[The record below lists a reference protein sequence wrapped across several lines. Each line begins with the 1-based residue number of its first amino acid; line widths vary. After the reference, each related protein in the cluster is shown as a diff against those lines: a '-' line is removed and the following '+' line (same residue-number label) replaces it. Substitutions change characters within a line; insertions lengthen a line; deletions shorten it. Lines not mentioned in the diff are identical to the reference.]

1 METYTGNELIVK
13 GGLEA
18 GMNLLPAIPDPP
30 WRMFSRPPSN
40 VTPYLKET
48 GILAQIA
55 NNEALSAARLNG
67 AQIAG
72 LRAIAVMK
80 SVGFHV
86 AADALVSSSLAKKDH
101 RGAGVIVVG
110 DDPFSDTTQ
119 VPVDSRQ
126 LSAHLL
132 IPVLEPATFQEIK
145 DWIKTAFELSEE
157 ADLFITY
164 LLITYTA
171 EGGGC
176 VEVYPNQ
183 PPRGTSTL
191 NKATI
196 DSSTFD
202 TQHSIVLP
210 PYTIRL
216 EKEALETKF
225 PRLLESVRKKGL
237 NQVFP
242 GDGKNGLAFVTAG
255 ASYTYLEQALS
266 EFGLSGKFPILKLG
280 MTYPLDPQ
288 AVSEILKHS
297 KNLVVVEEK
306 QGFIEKQIR
315 SIVMDLHQSG
325 KESGMPTVWG
335 KTFPDGLAGFPA
347 DQGLYP
353 ALVMKILA
361 PLLEKYERS
370 SAKVRKEITFLESL
384 DQVEMDLPKRTPS
397 FCPGCPHRDSAS
409 VFLEL
414 VADFKNPAFM
424 KKKYKREPLDILF
437 HGDAGCYV
445 LLFMP
450 PNGPLMHNYIGM
462 GLGGGTGAGLSPF
475 STNKSVCFIGDSTF
489 FHSGLAEI
497 SDSIKNNQDVLYVV
511 LDNKTTA
518 MTGHQPHPGMDKD
531 LMGNPTFAQDIEKV
545 LEGLT
550 EGQDVSIARVNPED
564 RKAYRELLEEM
575 ILEKGVKFV
584 IADKECGITYHRRFR
599 QEMSKENAKLGYHPR
614 QKRININDHT
624 CEFCLE
630 CTNKT
635 GCPGLAIEDTVYGP
649 KMSTDYSYCVSDMA
663 CARIKA
669 CPSFEELTIVRNH
682 KTPSLTLLNPE
693 TLPLPE
699 IMNFEED
706 WRAYVAGV
714 GGMGIGSSTAVL
726 VRAGLKKG
734 YHVTFCDKKGVAIR
748 NGGVYSQITFSKR
761 KKVVAPLFPQGK
773 ANLILGLDI
782 LEAARGIDPRFNSRV
797 ASKEFTHS
805 VVNTHKTHTILTL
818 MGKDDFS
825 TAQLG
830 ELFKKYT
837 QDYLGADMSQIAEK
851 HMGNKVF
858 VNVLL
863 LGVAFQR
870 GLLPLVLEDLIESIK
885 DNFSPRAAEYNI
897 RAFHIGRDLALHPE
911 KYNADVRMGFQEVL
925 TYKSLIL
932 GESRAKAYRAMA
944 EEFLTAWEGDEETRI
959 QFATRLYDLIEFED
973 FRYARGYLD
982 RILAVLK
989 KDSPQEGYA
998 ATQAVV
1004 KYLHKVMEIKDEIY
1018 VAHLLTSP
1026 EKYKKD
1032 AKRYKVDL
1040 KGGDRIVYKHI
1051 NRPHFDILG
1060 LSFEFDIET
1069 RDWMLQIMKHMKFM
1083 RPLMPSWHRR
1093 EKAFRSWYQ
1102 EMAGRFEYNNPV
1114 EYRRWVRALSVPE
1127 EVRGYRHIRY
1137 PKMEQAMEKA
1147 RVILSGSEEPMAYP
1161 SGADGS
1167 QAASGRIILIY
1178 SRKVFPHADIPLF
1191 CIGRFGI
1198 FSDLDGEPR
1207 LGG

>member
-1 METYTGNELIVK
+1 MDQRFLKEKGTETFTGNELIVK

-18 GMNLLPAIPDPP
+18 GMNLLTGYPGSPVADVFEAAANI
-30 WRMFSRPPSN
+30 
-40 VTPYLKET
+40 TPYLKEK

-86 AADALVSSSLAKKDH
+86 AADALFAASLAKKDH
-101 RGAGVIVVG
+101 KGAGVIVIG
-110 DDPFSDTTQ
+110 DDPWSDTTQ
-119 VPVDSRQ
+119 VPVDSRR
-126 LSAHLL
+126 LSDHLF

-145 DWIKTAFELSEE
+145 DWVKVAFELSEE
-157 ADLFITY
+157 ADLFIAY

-176 VEVYPNQ
+176 VEVFPNE
-183 PPRGTSTL
+183 PPKGTTTL
-191 NKATI
+191 NKVTI
-196 DSSTFD
+196 DSSTID
-202 TQHSIVLP
+202 VKYSIVLP
-210 PYTIRL
+210 PHTIHL
-216 EKEALETKF
+216 EKEALEVRF
-225 PRLLESVRKKGL
+225 PRLIDGARKRGL
-237 NQVFP
+237 NQIIP
-242 GDGKNGLAFVTAG
+242 GDGKNGLAFITAG
-255 ASYTYLEQALS
+255 ASYTYLEQALA
-266 EFGLSGKFPILKLG
+266 EFGLTGKIPILKLG
-280 MTYPLDPQ
+280 LTYPVDTQ
-288 AVSEILKHS
+288 AVEEILKHS

-306 QGFIEKQIR
+306 RRFIESQVR
-315 SIVMDLHQSG
+315 NIVMDLHQSG
-325 KESGMPTVWG
+325 KIPEMPTVWG
-335 KTFPDGLAGFPA
+335 KEFPDDLTGFPT
-347 DQGLYP
+347 DQGLSP
-353 ALVMKILA
+353 AVVMRILA
-361 PLLEKYERS
+361 PLLDKYERS
-370 SAKVRKEITFLESL
+370 SAKVKKEITFLDSL
-384 DQVEMDLPKRTPS
+384 EQVEMEIPKRTPS

-409 VFLEL
+409 VFLQL
-414 VADFKNPAFM
+414 VSDFKDPAFM
-424 KKKYKREPLDILF
+424 KKKYKRKPLDILF

-489 FHSGLAEI
+489 FHSGLSEI

-518 MTGHQPHPGMDKD
+518 MTGHQPHPGMDQD

-545 LEGLT
+545 LSGLT

-564 RKAYRELLEEM
+564 RMAYRELLEEM
-575 ILEKGVKFV
+575 ILEDGVKFV

-599 QEMSKENAKLGYHPR
+599 QKMSRESANLGYHPK

-624 CEFCLE
+624 CEYCLE
-630 CTNKT
+630 CTNLT

-649 KMSTDYSYCVSDMA
+649 KVATDLSYCVSDMA
-663 CARIKA
+663 CTRIKA

-682 KTPSLTLLNPE
+682 KAPTLTLPNPE
-693 TLPLPE
+693 TLPLPVSLD
-699 IMNFEED
+699 FEND
-706 WRAYVAGV
+706 WRGYLAGV

-726 VRAGLKKG
+726 VRAAWKKG
-734 YHVTFCDKKGVAIR
+734 YHVTFCDKKGIAIR

-761 KKVVAPLFPQGK
+761 KKVVSPLFPQGK
-773 ANLILGLDI
+773 ADLLLGLDI
-782 LEAARGIDPRFNSRV
+782 LEAARGIDPKMNFRV
-797 ASKEFTHS
+797 GSKEYTHS

-818 MGKDDFS
+818 MGQDDFS

-837 QDYLGADMSQIAEK
+837 KDYLGADMSQIAEK
-851 HMGNKVF
+851 YLGNKVF

-870 GLLPLVLEDLIESIK
+870 GLLPLGLEDLIESIK
-885 DNFSPRAAEYNI
+885 ENFPSRAAEHNI
-897 RAFHIGRDLALHPE
+897 KAFHLGRDLALHPE
-911 KYNADVRMGFQEVL
+911 KYNAEVRMGFQEVMQI
-925 TYKSLIL
+925 KSLIL
-932 GESRAKAYRAMA
+932 GETRAKQYRELADG
-944 EEFLTAWEGDEETRI
+944 FLKAWEGDEETRL
-959 QFATRLYDLIEFED
+959 QFVTRLYDLMEFENLA
-973 FRYARGYLD
+973 YAKGYRD
-982 RILAVLK
+982 RVLTLLK
-989 KDSPQEGYA
+989 KDKAAEGFA
-998 ATQAVV
+998 ATQVVV

-1040 KGGDRIVYKHI
+1040 KGGDKIIYKHI

-1060 LSFEFDIET
+1060 FGIEFDFES
-1069 RDWMLQIMKHMKFM
+1069 RDWMLQIMKRMKFL
-1083 RPLMPSWHRR
+1083 RLLMPSWHRR

-1102 EMAGRFEYNNPV
+1102 EMVDRFEYKNSV

-1137 PKMEQAMEKA
+1137 PKMEKAMETAKA
-1147 RVILSGSEEPMAYP
+1147 ILAGAEEPMAYP
-1161 SGADGS
+1161 LGSADPK
-1167 QAASGRIILIY
+1167 QPA
-1178 SRKVFPHADIPLF
+1178 VV
-1191 CIGRFGI
+1191 
-1198 FSDLDGEPR
+1198 
-1207 LGG
+1207 

>member
-1 METYTGNELIVK
+1 MVDPRFLSEKGIETFTGNELIVK

-18 GMNLLPAIPDPP
+18 GMNLLTGYPGSPVADVFEAASSIA
-30 WRMFSRPPSN
+30 
-40 VTPYLKET
+40 PYLAEK

-55 NNEALSAARLNG
+55 NNEALAAARLNG

-126 LSAHLL
+126 LSSHLFL
-132 IPVLEPATFQEIK
+132 PVLEPATFQEIK
-145 DWIKTAFELSEE
+145 DWVKTAFELSEE
-157 ADLFITY
+157 ANLFITY
-164 LLITYTA
+164 LLITYNA

-183 PPRGTSTL
+183 APKGFSTL

-202 TQHSIVLP
+202 VKHSIVLP
-210 PYTIRL
+210 PFTAQL
-216 EKEALETKF
+216 EKEALEVKF
-225 PRLLESVRKKGL
+225 PQLMESVRRRGL
-237 NQVFP
+237 NRILP

-266 EFGLSGKFPILKLG
+266 EFGLSGTIPILKLG
-280 MTYPLDPQ
+280 MTYPVDPE
-288 AVSEILKHS
+288 AVAEILKHS
-297 KNLVVVEEK
+297 KNLIVVEEK
-306 QGFIEKQIR
+306 RGFIEKQVR
-315 SIVMDLHQSG
+315 NIVMDLRQTG
-325 KESGMPTVWG
+325 QVKEMPTVWG
-335 KTFPDGLAGFPA
+335 KDFPDGLKGFPA
-347 DQGLYP
+347 NEGLNP
-353 ALVMKILA
+353 SLVMRTLA

-370 SAKVRKEITFLESL
+370 SAKVKKEITFLDSLES
-384 DQVEMDLPKRTPS
+384 VEIDLPKRTPT
-397 FCPGCPHRDSAS
+397 FCPGCPHRDSS
-409 VFLEL
+409 TVFLEL

-489 FHSGLAEI
+489 FHSGLSEI

-518 MTGHQPHPGMDKD
+518 MTGHQPHAGMDKD
-531 LMGNPTFAQDIEKV
+531 LMGQPTFAQDIEKV
-545 LEGLT
+545 LAGLT
-550 EGQDVSIARVNPED
+550 GGQDVSIARVNPEERAD
-564 RKAYRELLEEM
+564 YRELLEEM
-575 ILEKGVKFV
+575 VLEDGVKFV

-599 QEMSKENAKLGYHPR
+599 KQMSRENSKLGYHPT
-614 QKRININDHT
+614 QKRVNINDQT

-630 CTNKT
+630 CTTKT
-635 GCPGLAIEDTVYGP
+635 GCPGLAIEETVYGP

-663 CARIKA
+663 CTRVKA

-682 KTPSLTLLNPE
+682 RAPTLTLPNPE
-693 TLPLPE
+693 NLPLPE
-699 IMNFEED
+699 TLDFAED

-726 VRAGLKKG
+726 VRAALKRG
-734 YHVTFCDKKGVAIR
+734 YHVIFCDKKGIAIR

-761 KKVVAPLFPQGK
+761 KKILSPLFTQGK
-773 ANLILGLDI
+773 TDLILGLDI
-782 LEAARGIDPRFNSRV
+782 LEAARGMDPRFNSRV

-805 VVNTHKTHTILTL
+805 VINTHKTHTILTL

-825 TAQLG
+825 TAELA

-837 QDYLGADMSQIAEK
+837 KDYVGADMSQIAEK
-851 HMGNKVF
+851 YLGNKVF

-870 GLLPLVLEDLIESIK
+870 GLLPLGLNDLIESIK
-885 DNFSPRAAEYNI
+885 ENFSPRAAEYNI
-897 RAFHIGRDLALHPE
+897 KALHIGRDLALHPE
-911 KYNADVRMGFQEVL
+911 KYNADVRMGFQEIL

-932 GESRAKAYRAMA
+932 GERRAKQYRALA
-944 EEFLTAWEGDEETRI
+944 DQFLAAWEGDEDTRL
-959 QFATRLYDLIEFED
+959 QFVTRLYDMMEFENAA
-973 FRYARGYLD
+973 YAKSYLD
-982 RILAVLK
+982 RVLEVLK
-989 KDSPQEGYA
+989 KDNAQEGFA
-998 ATQAVV
+998 ATKAVV
-1004 KYLHKVMEIKDEIY
+1004 KYLHKVMEIKDEVY

-1040 KGGDRIVYKHI
+1040 KGGDRIIYRHI
-1051 NRPHFDILG
+1051 NRPHFDVLG
-1060 LSFEFDIET
+1060 LAIEFDFDS
-1069 RDWMLQIMKHMKFM
+1069 RDWMLQIMKRMKFL
-1083 RPLMPSWHRR
+1083 RVLMPSWHKR

-1102 EMAGRFEYNNPV
+1102 EMAGRFEYKNSV

-1127 EVRGYRHIRY
+1127 EVRGYRNIRY
-1137 PKMEQAMEKA
+1137 PKMELAITKAQA
-1147 RVILSGSEEPMAYP
+1147 ILSGAEEPMAYP
-1161 SGADGS
+1161 QGTAGPK
-1167 QAASGRIILIY
+1167 QTATI
-1178 SRKVFPHADIPLF
+1178 
-1191 CIGRFGI
+1191 
-1198 FSDLDGEPR
+1198 
-1207 LGG
+1207 